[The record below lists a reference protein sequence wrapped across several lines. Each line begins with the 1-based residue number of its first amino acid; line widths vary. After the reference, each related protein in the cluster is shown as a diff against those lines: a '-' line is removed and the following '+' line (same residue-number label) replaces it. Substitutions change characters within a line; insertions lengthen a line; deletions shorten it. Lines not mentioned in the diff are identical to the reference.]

1 MIKFVNNNISI
12 VRGDTGI
19 LQINFSQEVD
29 SAVFS
34 VKKNIEDTEYVLQKN
49 ITDGV
54 LQINHDDTNDLE
66 AGKYVYDIQ
75 VTYNGII
82 DTPIIAYFMVI
93 ADVTRE

>member
-54 LQINHDDTNDLE
+54 LQFDHDDTNDLE

-75 VTYNGII
+75 VNYNNNVE
-82 DTPIIAYFMVI
+82 TPIIAYFTVI